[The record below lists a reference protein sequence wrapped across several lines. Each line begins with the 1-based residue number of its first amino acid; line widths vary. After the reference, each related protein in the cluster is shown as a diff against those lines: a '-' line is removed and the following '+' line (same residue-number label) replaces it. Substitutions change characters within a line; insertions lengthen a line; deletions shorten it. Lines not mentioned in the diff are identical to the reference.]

1 MGATGARLVA
11 SSLTYANL
19 PQPAAPHP
27 TPAATEIQNVKVWP
41 LGTPSSLMRSSPVC
55 RPRAAVIR
63 APRGATLGHTAL
75 GPTRAGTGGFEK
87 KVASAQSAGSKKV
100 A

>member
-27 TPAATEIQNVKVWP
+27 TPAPTEKSERESV
-41 LGTPSSLMRSSPVC
+41 
-55 RPRAAVIR
+55 A
-63 APRGATLGHTAL
+63 LGHTLQFDAL
-75 GPTRAGTGGFEK
+75 VARVPSARRGDQSPARSDPGTQLWDRPGRARKGACEE
-87 KVASAQSAGSKKV
+87 SR
-100 A
+100 